1 MMTDPGRPTTA
12 IERLTRLEGP
22 DLHDLC
28 DATEAAILDGGGFG
42 WLAPPPREIME
53 SYWKGVLLVPE
64 RHLFVARLDHTIAGS
79 AQIVHPARNNEAHRL
94 CGWVTTFFIAP
105 WARGHGLAPLTVE
118 ALEAAALDAG
128 LKVLNLDVRE
138 TQERAIQVYEQA
150 GFVRW
155 GTHPR
160 YAFVDGGWLTG
171 YHYYKDLSAGDPA
184 GHETGAPEGALRR

>member
-1 MMTDPGRPTTA
+1 MMTDPGQPTTA
-12 IERLTRLEGP
+12 VERLTRFEGP

-28 DATEAAILDGGGFG
+28 DATEAAIEDGGGFG
-42 WLAPPPREIME
+42 WLTLPPREIME

-64 RHLFVARLDHTIAGS
+64 RDLFVARLDGTIAGS
-79 AQIVHPARNNEAHRL
+79 AQIVRPARNNEAQRY
-94 CGWVTTFFIAP
+94 CGWITTFFIAP
-105 WARGHGLAPLTVE
+105 WARGHGLAPLSVE
-118 ALEAAALDAG
+118 ALEAAACEAG

-160 YAFVDGGWLTG
+160 YAFAEGRWLTG
-171 YHYYKDLSAGDPA
+171 YYYSKDLTASGPA
-184 GHETGAPEGALRR
+184 VRGPDER

>member
-1 MMTDPGRPTTA
+1 
-12 IERLTRLEGP
+12 
-22 DLHDLC
+22 
-28 DATEAAILDGGGFG
+28 
-42 WLAPPPREIME
+42 ME
-53 SYWKGVLLVPE
+53 
-64 RHLFVARLDHTIAGS
+64 D
-79 AQIVHPARNNEAHRL
+79 
-94 CGWVTTFFIAP
+94 
-105 WARGHGLAPLTVE
+105 GHGLAPLTVE

-171 YHYYKDLSAGDPA
+171 YHYYKDLTSGGRARPA
-184 GHETGAPEGALRR
+184 TEAPEGAPRQ